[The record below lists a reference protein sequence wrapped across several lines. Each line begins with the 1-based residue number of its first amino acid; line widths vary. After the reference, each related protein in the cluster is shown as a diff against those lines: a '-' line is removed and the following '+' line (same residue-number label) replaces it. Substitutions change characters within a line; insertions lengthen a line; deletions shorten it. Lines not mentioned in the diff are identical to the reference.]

1 MGIFR
6 NLLLLTFLNLAAF
19 SVGAQGT
26 SSASV
31 QGCLNYEPATVTLTG
46 TISRRTFINVSEQK
60 EVVWILKI
68 AKPICLKGDE
78 GSDFNVE
85 RSRVSDVQLV
95 LDPEMFGKYRGLLGK
110 KVRATGTLFGE
121 HTAHHFT
128 PVLLDV
134 SEIRPVR

>member
-1 MGIFR
+1 MGTFR
-6 NLLLLTFLNLAAF
+6 NLLLLTFLGLAAV
-19 SVGAQGT
+19 SAIAQDT

-31 QGCLNYEPATVTLTG
+31 QKCLNYEPETVSLTG
-46 TISRRTFINVSEQK
+46 TIARRTFINVSEQK

-68 AKPICLKGDE
+68 VKPICLKGDE
-78 GSDFNVE
+78 GSDFNVK
-85 RSRVSDVQLV
+85 RSRVSDIQLV

-110 KVRATGTLFGE
+110 KVSATGTLFGE

-134 SEIRPVR
+134 SEINLGR